1 MEASATTP
9 EKLDQ
14 LLAKA
19 LSPAARLDSLL
30 AGGKEQPKA
39 EAESAVSRSKAKL
52 NEENQALGQEIA
64 TLKAQNT
71 RMMRFVQMMGAVG
84 ALLVI
89 VIGCLLVRQSGLE
102 AKEFRRAFE
111 VLHYRE
117 ARTLQ
122 ANAIVLAEYS
132 TGLGKIR
139 DQVLNLQGI
148 TDEERQV
155 RLRAMN
161 TTITQADNLRDGFIK
176 LVKENDKEQGKGISF
191 EYRDPFLKRPI
202 KFDEELGG
210 EISLDK
216 LRDEVRANAKMDE
229 AMKDLSEAMLNPI
242 PIADQIR
249 AEAKRENAPVV
260 SLDSGNPPSPASR
273 PLQLPGVNPMSA
285 PANQA
290 PAAKP

>member
-1 MEASATTP
+1 
-9 EKLDQ
+9 
-14 LLAKA
+14 
-19 LSPAARLDSLL
+19 
-30 AGGKEQPKA
+30 
-39 EAESAVSRSKAKL
+39 
-52 NEENQALGQEIA
+52 
-64 TLKAQNT
+64 
-71 RMMRFVQMMGAVG
+71 MGALG

-89 VIGCLLVRQSGLE
+89 VIGCLLVRESELE

-139 DQVLNLQGI
+139 DQVLNMQGI
-148 TDEERQV
+148 TEEERQV

>member
-19 LSPAARLDSLL
+19 LSPTVRLDSLL

-52 NEENQALGQEIA
+52 NEENQTLGQEIA

-139 DQVLNLQGI
+139 DQVLNMQGI
-148 TDEERQV
+148 TEEERQV

-273 PLQLPGVNPMSA
+273 PLQLPGVNPMSV

>member
-1 MEASATTP
+1 MEARATTP
-9 EKLDQ
+9 GKLDD
-14 LLAKA
+14 LLARA
-19 LSPAARLDSLL
+19 HSPASRLDSLL
-30 AGGKEQPKA
+30 AGGSEQPKA
-39 EAESAVSRSKAKL
+39 EADPSVSRSNAKL
-52 NEENQALGQEIA
+52 NEENQTLGQEIA
-64 TLKAQNT
+64 TLKAQNA
-71 RMMRFVQMMGAVG
+71 RMMRFVQMMGALG

-139 DQVLNLQGI
+139 DQVLNMQGI
-148 TDEERQV
+148 TEEERQV

>member
-1 MEASATTP
+1 MEASATTAG
-9 EKLDQ
+9 KLDE

-19 LSPAARLDSLL
+19 HSPASRLDSLL
-30 AGGKEQPKA
+30 AGGSEQPKA
-39 EAESAVSRSKAKL
+39 EADPSVSRSKAKL
-52 NEENQALGQEIA
+52 NEENQTLGQEIA

-71 RMMRFVQMMGAVG
+71 RMMKFVQMMGALG

-89 VIGCLLVRQSGLE
+89 VIGCLLVRESGLE

-139 DQVLNLQGI
+139 DQVLNMQGI
-148 TDEERQV
+148 TEEERQV

>member
-19 LSPAARLDSLL
+19 LSPTVRLDSLL

-52 NEENQALGQEIA
+52 NEENQTLGQEIA

-89 VIGCLLVRQSGLE
+89 VNGCLLVRQSGLE

-260 SLDSGNPPSPASR
+260 SLGSGTPPSPASQ
-273 PLQLPGVNPMSA
+273 PLQLPGVNPMSS

-290 PAAKP
+290 SAAKP